1 MIDRRHELLDQ
12 VEPLGPDREF
22 VGGEA
27 GDVAA
32 GTRHAQDEALR
43 NWIRHLDEDDRG
55 GRAQPLQGD
64 QVGGGGREYDIGRQR
79 NKLGGI
85 GPRKRSITLVPAILD
100 VKILAVDPSQ
110 LAQLLLPRCPIRLGR
125 WIRRS
130 TVYQQSNAL
139 RLLRVRRARPQ
150 YRRGRCGTQKR
161 DDITSSHCLSGLGTM
176 PMAFQLRSSKQES
189 ATSEMGRWSN

>member
-1 MIDRRHELLDQ
+1 LRVGHHADTIDRRHELLEQ

-43 NWIRHLDEDDRG
+43 HWIRYLDEDDRG

-64 QVGGGGREYDIGRQR
+64 QIGGGGREYDIGRQR

-85 GPRKRSITLVPAILD
+85 GPRKRGIALVPAILD
-100 VKILAVDPSQ
+100 VKILAVDPPQ
-110 LAQLLLPRCPIRLGR
+110 LAQLLLPRSLIFLGP
-125 WIRRS
+125 WIRQN
-130 TVYQQSNAL
+130 TVHQQADAL
-139 RLLRVRRARPQ
+139 RLLRARRERPC
-150 YRRGRCGTQKR
+150 RCAA
-161 DDITSSHCLSGLGTM
+161 DYCEN
-176 PMAFQLRSSKQES
+176 LRLF
-189 ATSEMGRWSN
+189 R